1 MFKER
6 FFTITYLL
14 AISLCIIFSAS
25 LAYAYSGAQATC
37 NRAEPAP
44 KIDGKVAE
52 GEWGEGLYLS
62 KAVCLKGEPK
72 YNGFGNV
79 YKPELI
85 TDENDVSGTIYC
97 LWDDKNLYLAA
108 KITDDDLFFEKSGGW
123 DNDCVEIRFTEDG
136 TDATFVGL
144 WITPKLANKNPGW
157 YRKNGHNVSETTEES
172 TLIKVTIGAKGYEWE
187 TAIPLTHESIAGLDP
202 SVGKVVGHTVSIGD
216 HDKGGAEYSMPAW
229 SLNPAAWGWDAAFWG
244 ELTFSGEG
252 IVISAVSSQGKL
264 AASWGAIKTQ

>member
-6 FFTITYLL
+6 FFTITYLM

-25 LAYAYSGAQATC
+25 LAYAYSGAKATA

-62 KAVCLKGEPK
+62 KAVCLPGSSK

-79 YKPELI
+79 YTPDQI
-85 TDENDVSGTIYC
+85 TDENDISGTIYC
-97 LWDDKNLYLAA
+97 LWDDQNLYLAA
-108 KITDDDLFFEKSGGW
+108 KVTDDDLFFEKGGGW
-123 DNDCVEIRFTEDG
+123 DNDCVEIRFSPDG
-136 TDATFVGL
+136 TKVVGL
-144 WITPKLANKNPGW
+144 WITAKLANKNPGW
-157 YRKNGHNVSETTEES
+157 YRKNDLNGAEKTEEAP
-172 TLIKVTIGAKGYEWE
+172 LIKATVGAKGYEFE
-187 TAIPLTHESIAGLDP
+187 VAIPLTHEAIAGLDP
-202 SVGKVVGHTVSIGD
+202 AVGKVVGHTVSIGD

-229 SLNPAAWGWDAAFWG
+229 SLNPSTWSWDAAFWG

-252 IVISAVSSQGKL
+252 IVISAVSPQGKL
-264 AASWGAIKTQ
+264 AASWGAIKTK